1 MMKNKDTFILL
12 QELYDSIDTLIF
24 CYEND
29 EWNSLNINDCI
40 KDVKKCYNSLKEEEN
55 ED

>member
-1 MMKNKDTFILL
+1 MNNKDTFILL

-24 CYEND
+24 CSEND

-40 KDVKKCYNSLKEEEN
+40 EDVKKCYNELKGEEE
-55 ED
+55 

>member
-1 MMKNKDTFILL
+1 MVKNKDTFILL

-29 EWNSLNINDCI
+29 EWNSLNINDLSPLI
-40 KDVKKCYNSLKEEEN
+40 FKIRF
-55 ED
+55 